1 MAGGIS
7 GHGLGIRRRRLQPMG
22 EVNLVNLVDLAFV
35 LLIIF
40 MITAPLLQGGVEI
53 ELPRAAARP
62 ITPRESII
70 VTVDRAGRIFID
82 RTEVTYAEF
91 QASFR
96 ALVARR
102 ATSSVYLRGDRR
114 AQYGDVVRVLA
125 IIRESGVTN
134 VGVTTEE
141 EDVSR

>member
-1 MAGGIS
+1 MAGIS
-7 GHGLGIRRRRLQPMG
+7 GHGLGIRRRRLQPVG
-22 EVNLVNLVDLAFV
+22 DVNLVNLVDLAFV

-40 MITAPLLQGGVEI
+40 MITAPLMQGGVEI

-82 RTEVTYAEF
+82 RTEVSYAEF

-96 ALVARR
+96 ALVAQR

>member
-53 ELPRAAARP
+53 ELPRAATRP

-82 RTEVTYAEF
+82 RTEVSYAEF

-114 AQYGDVVRVLA
+114 AQYGNVVRVLA

>member
-82 RTEVTYAEF
+82 RTEVSYAEF

>member
-53 ELPRAAARP
+53 ELPRTASRP

-82 RTEVTYAEF
+82 RTEVSYAEF

>member
-1 MAGGIS
+1 MAGIS

-53 ELPRAAARP
+53 ELPRTASRP

-82 RTEVTYAEF
+82 RTEVSYAEF

-102 ATSSVYLRGDRR
+102 ATSSVYRRGDRR

>member
-82 RTEVTYAEF
+82 RTEVSYAEF

-141 EDVSR
+141 EDVRR

>member
-82 RTEVTYAEF
+82 RTEVSYPEF

>member
-7 GHGLGIRRRRLQPMG
+7 GHGLGSRRRRLQPVG

-40 MITAPLLQGGVEI
+40 MITAPLMQGGVEI

-62 ITPRESII
+62 ITPREGII
-70 VTVDRAGRIFID
+70 VTVDRSGQIFID
-82 RTEVTYAEF
+82 RTRVSYDEF

-102 ATSSVYLRGDRR
+102 GTSSVYLRGDRR

-134 VGVTTEE
+134 VGVTTDA

>member
-1 MAGGIS
+1 MAGIS

-53 ELPRAAARP
+53 ELPRTASRP

-70 VTVDRAGRIFID
+70 VTVDRGGRIFID
-82 RTEVTYAEF
+82 RTEVSYAEF